1 MNIVIVE
8 SPAKAKTI
16 NQYLG
21 NDYKVLSSVGHFRDL
36 KVRGKGVIP
45 ENNFFMDYELNKDT
59 KAITEIK
66 KSISKGDV
74 LWLATDA
81 DREGEAIAW
90 HIYDHLTEKKKL
102 IDVTLKRV
110 VFYEITKN
118 AILKAFNN
126 PRDLDSNMIDSQRV
140 RRALDYLMGHQLSQL
155 LWRTLP
161 RAKSAG
167 RVQSVALKLIC
178 DRETERELFKP
189 QEYWDIKASFK
200 NENDESFIANL
211 TVINNKKLKK
221 FDLFSKVEADNA
233 LEKIQNVNSYNVK
246 EINKKRIKNH
256 PTAPFIT
263 STLQQEASRKLG
275 IGAKNTMRIAQTLY
289 QGIEI
294 NGETVGLISY
304 MRTDSVNLSVEAINQ
319 IRNLIKVEY
328 GKKYLPENPK
338 IHKKKTNNAQEAH
351 EAIRPTDV
359 NRTPDSIKNYLDERQ
374 RLLYELIWK
383 RTISSQM
390 ESAEID
396 QVSINIAS
404 DKSDIE
410 FKTTGSTL
418 IFDGYKKIYME
429 DVDDIDNNDTDNSNI
444 PKVAEG
450 ENLNSFDLKSFQH
463 FTEPPPRF
471 TEASLVKKLEDLGI
485 GRPSTYA
492 SIVSTVKD
500 KGYAKYEKKRFE
512 PETKG
517 RIVTA
522 FLNGYFSKYIE
533 ENFTAKLENQLDEI
547 AKGKIIWKD
556 TLENWWVP
564 FKKTIDNASSL
575 RVRDVEKKID
585 EDLGP
590 HFFPALEDGSD
601 PRKCPK
607 CKEGILN
614 IRYGRS
620 GGFIGCSTH
629 PECDHTAQLVVGKG
643 KESSKIEPIKL
654 GFNENNIPITLR
666 IGPYG
671 PYVQLGET
679 PIKGDKKAIKPK
691 RSSIPKN
698 IDFESITLET
708 ALSMLAL
715 PREIGLHPVSGKM
728 ITANNGR
735 FGPYVKHENTF
746 ASIKDDNEDVFT
758 IGINR
763 AVDLITEKESQ
774 PSPKRRFTRKKLKNK
789 R

>member
-1 MNIVIVE
+1 
-8 SPAKAKTI
+8 
-16 NQYLG
+16 
-21 NDYKVLSSVGHFRDL
+21 
-36 KVRGKGVIP
+36 
-45 ENNFFMDYELNKDT
+45 
-59 KAITEIK
+59 
-66 KSISKGDV
+66 
-74 LWLATDA
+74 
-81 DREGEAIAW
+81 
-90 HIYDHLTEKKKL
+90 
-102 IDVTLKRV
+102 
-110 VFYEITKN
+110 
-118 AILKAFNN
+118 
-126 PRDLDSNMIDSQRV
+126 
-140 RRALDYLMGHQLSQL
+140 
-155 LWRTLP
+155 
-161 RAKSAG
+161 
-167 RVQSVALKLIC
+167 
-178 DRETERELFKP
+178 
-189 QEYWDIKASFK
+189 
-200 NENDESFIANL
+200 
-211 TVINNKKLKK
+211 
-221 FDLFSKVEADNA
+221 
-233 LEKIQNVNSYNVK
+233 
-246 EINKKRIKNH
+246 
-256 PTAPFIT
+256 
-263 STLQQEASRKLG
+263 
-275 IGAKNTMRIAQTLY
+275 
-289 QGIEI
+289 
-294 NGETVGLISY
+294 
-304 MRTDSVNLSVEAINQ
+304 
-319 IRNLIKVEY
+319 
-328 GKKYLPENPK
+328 
-338 IHKKKTNNAQEAH
+338 
-351 EAIRPTDV
+351 
-359 NRTPDSIKNYLDERQ
+359 
-374 RLLYELIWK
+374 
-383 RTISSQM
+383 M

-396 QVSINIAS
+396 QVIINIVS
-404 DKSDIE
+404 DKSCIE

-444 PKVAEG
+444 PKVEEG

-522 FLNGYFSKYIE
+522 FLSGYFSKYIE

-679 PIKGDKKAIKPK
+679 PIKGDKKTIKPK

-715 PREIGLHPVSGKM
+715 PREIGLHPVSGK
-728 ITANNGR
+728 IIIANNGR

-746 ASIKDDNEDVFT
+746 AGIKDDNEDIFT

-763 AVDLITEKESQ
+763 AVDLITEKESK
-774 PSPKRRFTRKKLKNK
+774 PSPKRRFTRKKIKK
-789 R
+789 

>member
-21 NDYKVLSSVGHFRDL
+21 NDYKVLASYGHIRDL
-36 KVRGKGVIP
+36 PNKKGSVVP
-45 ENNFFMDYELNKDT
+45 EEDFLMKYEVQADKSKQAT
-59 KAITEIK
+59 AIV
-66 KSISKGDV
+66 KSISKGDT

-90 HIYDHLTEKKKL
+90 HIHTYLNEKNKL
-102 IDVTLKRV
+102 RDVEIKRV
-110 VFYEITKN
+110 VFNEITKN
-118 AILKAFNN
+118 AILEAFKR
-126 PRDLDSNMIDSQRV
+126 PSEIDINMVDAYQV
-140 RRALDYLMGHQLSQL
+140 RRALDYLFGFTLSPV
-155 LWRTLP
+155 LWKTLP

-167 RVQSVALKLIC
+167 RVQSVALKLVC
-178 DRETERELFKP
+178 DRETEREKFKP
-189 QEYWDIKASFK
+189 QEYWTINSGFK
-200 NENDESFIANL
+200 NNNGESFTANL
-211 TVINNKKLKK
+211 NILNNNKLKK
-221 FDLFSKVEADNA
+221 FDINSKFEADKA
-233 LEKIQNVNSYNVK
+233 LEKINNVNNYTVK
-246 EINKKRIKNH
+246 EIIKKRVKNH

-263 STLQQEASRKLG
+263 STLQQESSRKLG

-289 QGIEI
+289 EGIEI

-304 MRTDSVNLSVEAINQ
+304 MRTDSIHLSDTAIDQ
-319 IRNLIKVEY
+319 IRSLITAKY
-328 GKKYLPENPK
+328 GKEYLPETPR
-338 IHKKKTNNAQEAH
+338 IHNKKSNNAQEAH

-359 NRTPDSIKNYLDERQ
+359 NRTPENINNYLDERQ

-383 RTISSQM
+383 RTMSSQM
-390 ESAEID
+390 ESADID
-396 QVSINIAS
+396 QVSINIGS
-404 DKSDIE
+404 DNNDIE
-410 FKTTGSTL
+410 FKTTGSIV
-418 IFDGYKKIYME
+418 IFDGYKKIYTE
-429 DVDDIDNNDTDNSNI
+429 DKDDIDDEDKNNSNI
-444 PKVAEG
+444 PNVKEG
-450 ENLNSFDLKSFQH
+450 ETLTSFEVKSFQH
-463 FTEPPPRF
+463 FTEPPPRY
-471 TEASLVKKLEDLGI
+471 TEASLVKKLEELGI

-492 SIVSTVKD
+492 SIVSVIKD
-500 KGYAKYEKKRFE
+500 KGYVRYEKKRFE

-522 FLNGYFSKYIE
+522 FLHGNFSNYIE
-533 ENFTAKLENQLDEI
+533 ENFTAKLEAQLDDVSN
-547 AKGKIIWKD
+547 GKIKWKK
-556 TLENWWVP
+556 TIENWWLP
-564 FKKTIDNASSL
+564 FKETIDNASSL
-575 RVRDVEKKID
+575 RVRDVEKQID
-585 EDLGP
+585 KDLGP
-590 HFFPALEDGSD
+590 HFFPPMEDGSD

-607 CKEGILN
+607 CKEGVLN

-654 GFNENNIPITLR
+654 GENKDNLPITLR
-666 IGPYG
+666 VGPYG

-679 PIKGDKKAIKPK
+679 PKKEEKKAPKPK
-691 RSSIPKN
+691 RASIPKN
-698 IDFESITLET
+698 IDYESITLET

-746 ASIKDDNEDVFT
+746 ASVKDDSEDILT

-763 AVDLITEKESQ
+763 AVDLIVEKETKP
-774 PSPKRRFTRKKLKNK
+774 PSKRRFTRKKSKK
-789 R
+789 

>member
-21 NDYKVLSSVGHFRDL
+21 NDYKVISSVGHFRDL
-36 KVRGKGVIP
+36 PNKNGSVLP
-45 ENNFFMDYELNKDT
+45 EEDFLMKYEVMADKNKQAT
-59 KAITEIK
+59 AKSLV
-66 KSISKGDV
+66 KSISKGDT

-90 HIYDHLTEKKKL
+90 HIHTYLNEKNKL
-102 IDVTLKRV
+102 RDVEIKRV
-110 VFYEITKN
+110 TFNEITKS
-118 AILKAFNN
+118 AILEAFKK
-126 PRDLDSNMIDSQRV
+126 PTTIDTNMVDAYQA
-140 RRALDYLMGHQLSQL
+140 RRALDYLMGFTLSPV
-155 LWRTLP
+155 LWKTLP

-167 RVQSVALKLIC
+167 RVQSVALKLVC
-178 DRETERELFKP
+178 DRETEREKFKP
-189 QEYWDIKASFK
+189 QEYWSINSTFK
-200 NENDESFIANL
+200 NNNGESFTANL
-211 TVINNKKLKK
+211 NILNNKKLKK
-221 FDLFSKVEADNA
+221 FDINSQVEADIALDKIKNA
-233 LEKIQNVNSYNVK
+233 NNYTVK
-246 EINKKRIKNH
+246 EIQKKRIKNH
-256 PTAPFIT
+256 PTSPFIT

-275 IGAKNTMRIAQTLY
+275 IGAKNTMRIAQSLY

-304 MRTDSVNLSVEAINQ
+304 MRTDSIHLSETAIKQ
-319 IRNLIKVEY
+319 IRNLITEKY
-328 GKKYLPENPK
+328 SKKYLPEIPRKYN
-338 IHKKKTNNAQEAH
+338 KKSNNAQEAH
-351 EAIRPTDV
+351 EAIRPTEA
-359 NRTPDSIKNYLDERQ
+359 NRTPDDIKQYLDERQ

-390 ESAEID
+390 ESADID
-396 QVSINIAS
+396 QVSINIES
-404 DKSDIE
+404 DNHDIE
-410 FKTTGSTL
+410 FKTTGS
-418 IFDGYKKIYME
+418 IIVFDGYKKIYTE
-429 DVDDIDNNDTDNSNI
+429 DHDDDNHKDNSNI
-444 PKVAEG
+444 PNVKEG
-450 ENLNSFDLKSFQH
+450 ELLNSFDVKSFQH
-463 FTEPPPRF
+463 FTEPPPRY
-471 TEASLVKKLEDLGI
+471 TEASLVKKLEELGI

-492 SIVSTVKD
+492 SIVSVIKD
-500 KGYAKYEKKRFE
+500 KGYVKYEKKRFE

-522 FLNGYFSKYIE
+522 FLHAYFSNYIE
-533 ENFTAKLENQLDEI
+533 ENFTAKLEAQLDDI
-547 AKGKIIWKD
+547 SNGKIKWKK

-564 FKKTIDNASSL
+564 FKETIDKASLL

-590 HFFPALEDGSD
+590 HFFPPLEDRTD

-620 GGFIGCSTH
+620 GGFIGCSSH

-654 GFNENNIPITLR
+654 GFNKNSIPITLR

-671 PYVQLGET
+671 PYVQLGKT
-679 PIKGDKKAIKPK
+679 PVKGDKKAIKPK

-763 AVDLITEKESQ
+763 AVDLIIEKESQ
-774 PSPKRRFTRKKLKNK
+774 PLQKRRFTRKRTKK
-789 R
+789 